1 MKTILGSGGRAFFN
15 PVGIAFIVAGSL
27 SDAMAANYEEKV
39 FFSRRA
45 PVMGG
50 LGDLLGCYEDFLVFF
65 GGWTWWNKRDMRG

>member
-39 FFSRRA
+39 FFSRRGA
-45 PVMGG
+45 CYGG
-50 LGDLLGCYEDFLVFF
+50 F
-65 GGWTWWNKRDMRG
+65 G